1 MGVLGAV
8 LSLAFAGVLLL
19 APGALLVRVLRPT
32 AGWTRTLAIAPA
44 VSLGIIWALG
54 TVLTLGDVPVT
65 RLSMLLGLVVLLGSV
80 TLLAGRSAARLR
92 MLPQGSPGWTVDR
105 WDVAGLATGITVAL
119 LVWCATTGWLT
130 MAAPNDDGT
139 HHGVFV
145 TRILMTES
153 VDAAQ
158 VFVDDAI
165 TPTGNRAFYPM
176 AIHLVGALVTAP
188 DGDVARGLNATWM
201 LLATLGLVLGTF
213 VLARRTLP
221 GRRRAAL
228 AAAAFAGVLPQ
239 IPFLPLWWGGLA
251 LVATMGLVPS
261 VVDAVLG
268 LGDDVREARRGA
280 PMFVGAALGLA
291 LVGVFFAHV
300 AELLS
305 IALLTTCLLL
315 VGAAP
320 ISRWLAWWAGW
331 RRTGV
336 AAGAAALVMLAVAV
350 PSLVG
355 LAGLAA
361 SRSELELEDV
371 FGVGHVIS
379 IVLYYGAGARS
390 MWVVTGPLI
399 LLGILVGVRA
409 RIVGG
414 WLAFAGLIVV
424 LTVMAGLQLP
434 GSVLL
439 TAPWYADTGRVAYNL
454 VYPGVVLLGLGSH
467 AAASWVNQRLGRTSL
482 PAPART
488 AIATLVPAGLVLTLL
503 AYESAATNRGHF
515 AGSPGDLH
523 AGSLANPDARAAWDW
538 LAPRVPTQGRVLNHF
553 ADGSGWMYA
562 ASGVAP
568 VLLLKP
574 NPPLLERGDRGYL
587 LEHAAQVATDRRAA
601 AAADS
606 LGVRYAYVGN
616 QLFPSHDAS
625 TNILL
630 SVPDLVAGGWIVVF
644 RSGGATVLERPSA

>member
-32 AGWTRTLAIAPA
+32 VGWTRTLAIAPA

-65 RLSMLLGLVVLLGSV
+65 RLSVLLGLVVLLGSV

-92 MLPQGSPGWTVDR
+92 RLPQGSPGWTVDR

-119 LVWCATTGWLT
+119 LVWCVTTGWLT

-145 TRILMTES
+145 TRILLTES

-176 AIHLVGALVTAP
+176 AIHLVGALVTGP

-280 PMFVGAALGLA
+280 PMFVGVALGLA

-336 AAGAAALVMLAVAV
+336 AAGASALVMVAVAV

-361 SRSELELEDV
+361 SRSELELDEI
-371 FGVGHVIS
+371 FSLEKISS
-379 IVLYYGAGARS
+379 IVLFYGAGART

-399 LLGILVGVRA
+399 LIGIVVGLRLRLA
-409 RIVGG
+409 RP
-414 WLAFAGLIVV
+414 WLAFTGVITALAF
-424 LTVMAGLQLP
+424 MAGLQLP
-434 GSVLL
+434 GSALL
-439 TAPWYADTGRVAYNL
+439 TAPWYANTGRVAYNL
-454 VYPGVVLLGLGSH
+454 VYPGVIFLGLGTQV
-467 AAASWVNQRLGRTSL
+467 AARWLRARLRGAAL
-482 PAPART
+482 PAPAPLAT
-488 AIATLVPAGLVLTLL
+488 ALTAGLVLTLL
-503 AYESAATNRGHF
+503 AGESAATNRGHF
-515 AGSPGDLH
+515 AGLPGALN
-523 AGSLANPDARAAWDW
+523 AGSLANPDARAAWKW
-538 LAPRVPTQGRVLNHF
+538 LAPKVSANGRVLNHF

-562 ASGVAP
+562 ASGIAP
-568 VLLLKP
+568 VLLMKP
-574 NPPLLERGDRGYL
+574 NPLLLERGDRGYL
-587 LEHAAQVATDRRAA
+587 LEHAAQIATDPRAA
-601 AAADS
+601 AAADG

-625 TNILL
+625 TNFLL

-644 RSGGATVLERPSA
+644 RSGGATVLERP